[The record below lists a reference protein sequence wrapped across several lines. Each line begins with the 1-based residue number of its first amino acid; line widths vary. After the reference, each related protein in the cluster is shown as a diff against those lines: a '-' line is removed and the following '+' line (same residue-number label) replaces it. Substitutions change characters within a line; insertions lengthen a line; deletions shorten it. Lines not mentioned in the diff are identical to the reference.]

1 LQYLRNSIL
10 GAPATATGRGDRAGL
25 TQGTEEHGR
34 DNQAGAG
41 RYHLSTLPGQP
52 SWYVNLVAHPDFTF
66 HVKHGAQADLP
77 AVAIPVTDEATRRH
91 VFEYIVDDM
100 NQPHNPARIRQPT
113 RVDDWMKGSPLVEV
127 VFP

>member
-1 LQYLRNSIL
+1 M
-10 GAPATATGRGDRAGL
+10 
-25 TQGTEEHGR
+25 
-34 DNQAGAG
+34 
-41 RYHLSTLPGQP
+41 
-52 SWYVNLVAHPDFTF
+52 
-66 HVKHGAQADLP
+66 
-77 AVAIPVTDEATRRH
+77 AIPVTDEATRRH